1 MSHLEFYKKNVTN
14 SAKAIEN
21 AIIVDNILKHN
32 FNFDYVECIETGA
45 SNGLGDDNFGIYLGK
60 FTENFNG
67 IMNSVDIESERVDL
81 SNNFIKSLIPN
92 LSYKSTCKDSIEYL
106 KEYDG
111 RPNLVHL
118 DSFDLDMFNP
128 FPSMLH
134 HWHEFL
140 EIKDKMPIGSILM
153 VDDNFFKNTKVS
165 WHTFWNGEY
174 VNTIDIIIPYEV
186 IGKGTLIYQAV
197 KSGKINDWEIIGEH
211 YGEGPN
217 LKIIFKKI

>member
-1 MSHLEFYKKNVTN
+1 MSYLEFYKKNVTN

-21 AIIVDNILKHN
+21 AIIVDDILKHN
-32 FNFDYVECIETGA
+32 FSFDYVECIETGV
-45 SNGLGDDNFGIYLGK
+45 SNGLGDDNFGLYLGK
-60 FTENFNG
+60 FTEYFNG
-67 IMNSVDIESERVDL
+67 TMYSVDIDGERVDL
-81 SNNFIKSLIPN
+81 SNKFIKSLIPN
-92 LSYKSTCKDSIEYL
+92 LTYESICKDSIEYL

-174 VNTIDIIIPYEV
+174 VKTIDIIIPYEV

-197 KSGKINDWEIIGEH
+197 KSGKINDWKIIGEH